1 VNFLAHFHLAW
12 PDEDLVA
19 GGLEGDYHKGPVDAS
34 LSRGLQRG
42 VRLHRA
48 IDAFTDSHPALADLR
63 REFDPRLRRFAGIL
77 VDLSFDHFLSSHW
90 SRFADQ
96 PLNQFNHSVYR
107 GLQGRRRELSAPAR
121 RMLDRLVQYDLL
133 GRYSEWTAV
142 PDSAARIGERF
153 ARGNPF
159 IDIGDELQRMRPRL
173 EAAFLT
179 FYPELQAF
187 AQVRRTAL
195 NPFPA
200 TASNVAF
207 DAKNP

>member
-1 VNFLAHFHLAW
+1 LNFLAHFHLAW
-12 PDEDLVA
+12 PDDDLVA
-19 GGLEGDYHKGPVDAS
+19 GGLEGDYHKGPVDSS
-34 LSRGLQRG
+34 LSDGLQRG
-42 VRLHRA
+42 IHLHRA
-48 IDAFTDSHPALADLR
+48 IDAYTDSHPALADLR

-96 PLNQFNHSVYR
+96 PLAQFNRSIYR

-133 GRYSEWTAV
+133 GRYSDWTAV

-159 IDIGDELQRMRPRL
+159 MDIDEELQRLRPRM
-173 EAAFLT
+173 EATFLV
-179 FYPELQAF
+179 FYPELQTF
-187 AQVRRTAL
+187 AKMRRTAL
-195 NPFPA
+195 NQFP
-200 TASNVAF
+200 TKASNIAF